1 MWYINAVDQEVKFLA
16 NSSPKIIRVTCCIH
30 ICTRMSIETV
40 TGYFK
45 PLFNSP
51 NIPHTRTVSYIYVY
65 FPDPGKDKYVKLLRN
80 NMWK

>member
-1 MWYINAVDQEVKFLA
+1 
-16 NSSPKIIRVTCCIH
+16 
-30 ICTRMSIETV
+30 MSIETV